1 MAKNQETEIKTNED
15 YYKSY
20 RKQYIFLRVMTYVSL
35 IMPMVI
41 LISVNFN
48 KYFNFTTEKG
58 VLKFSLSC
66 VILIFC
72 TLLAIV
78 QVVKKIEDKKY
89 TLLIQAIYWF
99 CAGALTV
106 TLSEL
111 VSDIGTICICI
122 SAGLVCC
129 SAFNFAASNRKAWL
143 DSYRQGI
150 VQERTF
156 KNVDKERRKGE
167 IVE

>member
-1 MAKNQETEIKTNED
+1 MSKSKEATIKSNED

-20 RKQYIFLRVMTYVSL
+20 RGQYIFYRVMTYISL
-35 IMPMVI
+35 VLPMLI

-58 VLKFSLSC
+58 IMKFSLSM
-66 VILIFC
+66 VILVFC
-72 TLLAIV
+72 TALAVI
-78 QVVKKIEDKKY
+78 QVVKKIEDKRY
-89 TLLIQAIYWF
+89 TLLITAIYWF
-99 CAGALTV
+99 CAGALTY

-111 VSDIGTICICI
+111 VADIGTICVCI

-143 DSYRQGI
+143 ESYRTGI

-156 KNVDKERRKGE
+156 KNANKERKKGE
-167 IVE
+167 VVE

>member
-1 MAKNQETEIKTNED
+1 MAKNKEAKIKTNED

-20 RKQYIFLRVMTYVSL
+20 RGQYIFLRVMTYVSL
-35 IMPMVI
+35 VLPMVI
-41 LISVNFN
+41 LVSTNFN

-58 VLKFSLSC
+58 VFKFSMSC
-66 VILIFC
+66 IVLIFC
-72 TLLAIV
+72 TVIAIL
-78 QVVKKIEDKKY
+78 QVVKKIEDKKF

-99 CAGALTV
+99 CAGILTV

-111 VSDIGTICICI
+111 VADIGTICVCI

-143 DSYRQGI
+143 ESYRTGI

-156 KNVDKERRKGE
+156 KNANKEKRKGE
-167 IVE
+167 AVE